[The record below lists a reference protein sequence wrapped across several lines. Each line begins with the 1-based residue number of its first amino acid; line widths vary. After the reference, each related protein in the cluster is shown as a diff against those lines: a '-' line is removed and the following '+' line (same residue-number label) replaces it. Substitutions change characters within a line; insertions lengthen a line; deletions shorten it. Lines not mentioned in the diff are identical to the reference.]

1 MKTTSLGQIVAT
13 LRVAFVVALFF
24 VGPAARLACAVPPD
38 SSDAPKDP
46 KDPRFQAVPAG
57 VLPST
62 SVVVTSSVSSGAS
75 DTKDP
80 RFQAV
85 PPEVLQP
92 AVPAATKRV
101 SPPAPAAVIPKQA
114 PTISQAAELPAAVAP
129 APLPPVS
136 IPQPIPIA
144 PALSPQDASINA
156 HTQGQTLYSF
166 HADQLDLQT
175 ALAMFARNNGLN
187 IVPDNDVLGTVTLD
201 LRDLPL
207 QQVMRALLEAADCT
221 WHEES
226 GLIRVRN
233 TETRTFAVDYLRL
246 SRKGIGQSSALMA
259 SGSSGGQGGSTGGGG
274 QSGGAGG
281 SQGATGYGS
290 SSVNLTADNPIDFW
304 KELKIELA
312 SMLTTG
318 PRQTITI
325 NMTAGLVQVT
335 DRPSALKNVEHYL
348 SGVDKSIHRQVDIET
363 RLYSVTLNNQFQ
375 FGIDWAHVATAYGG
389 TLGFGGSTL
398 PVANSGSQLA
408 DSVLGGISTLP
419 NVGTTPQLGNNV
431 STLVFQN
438 FNTKAAINALELQG
452 KVEVI
457 SKPRVRTL
465 NNQTALIKVGE
476 DLPFFNNSG
485 LVQQSSGGF
494 VSQQNIT
501 VTSITVGTILSLT
514 PQISEDDWISLDISP
529 VLTSL
534 KGVVS
539 APSSGGSGGGG
550 SGGGTTA
557 PDLETKQ
564 ASALVRV
571 RDGTTV
577 VMGGLIQTQVAKNLT
592 KIPLLGD
599 IPLLGKLFTGTFDS
613 KLKQELVIFV
623 TPHIVRDF
631 EGSAKVPSEEGAN
644 AIRLIAPR

>member
-1 MKTTSLGQIVAT
+1 
-13 LRVAFVVALFF
+13 
-24 VGPAARLACAVPPD
+24 
-38 SSDAPKDP
+38 
-46 KDPRFQAVPAG
+46 
-57 VLPST
+57 
-62 SVVVTSSVSSGAS
+62 
-75 DTKDP
+75 
-80 RFQAV
+80 
-85 PPEVLQP
+85 
-92 AVPAATKRV
+92 
-101 SPPAPAAVIPKQA
+101 
-114 PTISQAAELPAAVAP
+114 
-129 APLPPVS
+129 
-136 IPQPIPIA
+136 
-144 PALSPQDASINA
+144 
-156 HTQGQTLYSF
+156 
-166 HADQLDLQT
+166 
-175 ALAMFARNNGLN
+175 
-187 IVPDNDVLGTVTLD
+187 
-201 LRDLPL
+201 
-207 QQVMRALLEAADCT
+207 
-221 WHEES
+221 
-226 GLIRVRN
+226 
-233 TETRTFAVDYLRL
+233 
-246 SRKGIGQSSALMA
+246 MA
-259 SGSSGGQGGSTGGGG
+259 SGSSGGGQGGGGGGGG
-274 QSGGAGG
+274 QGGGAGG
-281 SQGATGYGS
+281 SQGATGFGS

-304 KELKIELA
+304 KELKAELA

-631 EGSAKVPSEEGAN
+631 EGSAKVPPDEQN
-644 AIRLIAPR
+644 RNTRLIEPSSDHPTRVLEGVPGPQWPQVER